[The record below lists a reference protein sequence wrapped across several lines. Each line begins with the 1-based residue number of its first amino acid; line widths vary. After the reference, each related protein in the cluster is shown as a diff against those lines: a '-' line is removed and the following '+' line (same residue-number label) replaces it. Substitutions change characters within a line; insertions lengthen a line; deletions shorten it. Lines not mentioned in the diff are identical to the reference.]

1 MKKYLFFLIPLFL
14 WGCSNK
20 NNEIIDSGITN
31 YQVTKVNSFND
42 SLFVPDDSSIV
53 VNISFNS
60 LAGIKSVF
68 VNLIAPDESNLN
80 SSPVPL
86 YNDGNVAL
94 HGDTTKGDST
104 FSNKYPFSQSYL
116 NGKYTIQ
123 YYLINSN
130 NYTELV
136 AEHNFIYNNNLADIA
151 PVVSNLVAP
160 DTVSQLESGIVA
172 INVSIAAFDSNGAG
186 DIQTV
191 FFNSFLPDGTPSQQN
206 PIIMF
211 DDGDPNHGD
220 AIAGDGIYSSIVKL
234 PSKVSIPPVPLG
246 TFRWEFQAK
255 DRENKTS
262 NIIIHNIVIK

>member
-31 YQVTKVNSFND
+31 YQVTRVNSFND
-42 SLFVPDDSSIV
+42 SLFVPGDSSIV

-86 YNDGNVAL
+86 YNDGNVTL

-130 NYTELV
+130 NNTELV
-136 AEHNFIYNNNLADIA
+136 AEHNFIYNNNLADAA

-160 DTVSQLESGIVA
+160 DTVSLNSGATTDINLSIQVA
-172 INVSIAAFDSNGAG
+172 DSNGLN
-186 DIQTV
+186 DINIV
-191 FFNSFLPDGTPSQQN
+191 FFNSFKPNGDPATGN
-206 PIIMF
+206 PFLMY
-211 DDGDPNHGD
+211 DDGNILHGD
-220 AIAGDGIYSSIVKL
+220 AVAGDGIYSLIISL
-234 PSKVSIPPVPLG
+234 PSG
-246 TFRWEFQAK
+246 TNKGTYRWEFQAR
-255 DRENKTS
+255 DRGKKTS
-262 NIIIHNIVIK
+262 NIIIHNIVVK

>member
-14 WGCSNK
+14 CGCSNK

-31 YQVTKVNSFND
+31 YQVIKVNSFND
-42 SLFVPDDSSIV
+42 SLFVPGDSSIV

-68 VNLIAPDESNLN
+68 VNFIAPDESNLN
-80 SSPVPL
+80 SSPVTL

-130 NYTELV
+130 NNTELV
-136 AEHNFIYNNNLADIA
+136 AEHNFIYNNNLADAA

-160 DTVSQLESGIVA
+160 DTVSLNSGATTDINLSIQVA
-172 INVSIAAFDSNGAG
+172 DSNGLN
-186 DIQTV
+186 DINIV
-191 FFNSFLPDGTPSQQN
+191 FFNSFKPNGDPATGN
-206 PIIMF
+206 PFLMY
-211 DDGDPNHGD
+211 DDGNILHGD
-220 AIAGDGIYSSIVKL
+220 AVAGDGIYSLIISL
-234 PSKVSIPPVPLG
+234 PSG
-246 TFRWEFQAK
+246 TNKGTYRWEFQAR
-255 DRENKTS
+255 DRGKKTS
-262 NIIIHNIVIK
+262 NIIIHNIVVK